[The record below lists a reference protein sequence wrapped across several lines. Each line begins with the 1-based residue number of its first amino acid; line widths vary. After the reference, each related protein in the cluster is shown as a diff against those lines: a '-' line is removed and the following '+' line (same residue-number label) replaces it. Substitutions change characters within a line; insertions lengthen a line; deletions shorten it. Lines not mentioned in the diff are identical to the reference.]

1 MHFLLFYRDLVDDYV
16 KQREAWRGQHLA
28 HAKAA
33 KARGELVLA
42 GALDEP
48 VDGAVLLFQGES
60 AEVAK
65 QFARHDPYVIHGLV
79 GHWEVRPWI
88 TVIGDQATVQLG

>member
-1 MHFLLFYRDLVDDYV
+1 MHYLLFYRDLVDDYV

-33 KARGELVLA
+33 NARGELILA

-60 AEVAK
+60 AEVAE
-65 QFARHDPYVIHGLV
+65 QFARRDPYVINGLV
-79 GHWEVRPWI
+79 GHWEVRRWT
-88 TVIGDQATVQLG
+88 TVIGEQAAIKLQ